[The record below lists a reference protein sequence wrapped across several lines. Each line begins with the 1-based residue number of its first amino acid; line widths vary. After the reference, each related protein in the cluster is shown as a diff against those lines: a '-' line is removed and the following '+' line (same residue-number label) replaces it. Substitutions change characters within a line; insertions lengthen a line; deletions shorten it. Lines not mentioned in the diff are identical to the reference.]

1 MTLPVWPGPDLL
13 VDGFSR
19 SPADPAARTKMDS
32 GRTRVRRRH
41 RVFPVSLQGTFLLRD
56 AEYRVCVQFMEDTL
70 NGWSSPFLLTIRDRK
85 GVRQSRVQFAAPPA
99 EALQS
104 KLGIWQLDVQL
115 ETLNIY

>member
-1 MTLPVWPGPDLL
+1 
-13 VDGFSR
+13 
-19 SPADPAARTKMDS
+19 
-32 GRTRVRRRH
+32 
-41 RVFPVSLQGTFLLRD
+41 
-56 AEYRVCVQFMEDTL
+56 MEDTL